1 MYVKALFHICKAFY
15 RCGKVFYS
23 LIGISM
29 LYAIPHTVT
38 DMSFKHHLAYFM
50 ERRACGTYLGQH
62 ILAWLILIHHPV
74 HSLQLSHNFT
84 DSLMKILAVHT
95 FFHTLSPLTK

>member
-1 MYVKALFHICKAFY
+1 MSRPYFIFAKRSTAVVKFSIVLSA
-15 RCGKVFYS
+15 S
-23 LIGISM
+23 
-29 LYAIPHTVT
+29 PHTVT

-95 FFHTLSPLTK
+95 FFHTLSPFTK